1 MQRALTFSAAAAVL
15 CLTLVTACGASPD
28 KDQPESHPSASL
40 WDTAG
45 PSAANPSKDAKE
57 PFDVDRAVLRIKRL
71 GYTADTK
78 ASTLKNLRGP
88 LRAIHAHCTSSVDGK
103 CVSVFF
109 FYGNEDAGYDR
120 TAAAQSTIKSQDGKT
135 VTLSYPIYLPTDPQ
149 CCHSGGEREYQAR
162 WKDGKVS
169 FAPPLPENPNYQ
181 DE

>member
-1 MQRALTFSAAAAVL
+1 MQRAMTFSAATAVL
-15 CLTLVTACGASPD
+15 CLTLVTACGASAD
-28 KDQPESHPSASL
+28 KDQPESRPSVSL

-45 PSAANPSKDAKE
+45 PSAGKPSKDAKE

-88 LRAIHAHCTSSVDGK
+88 LRAIHAHCTGSIDGK

-109 FYGNEDAGYDR
+109 FYDNEYAGYDR
-120 TAAAQSTIKSQDGKT
+120 TAAQSTIKSQDGKT
-135 VTLSYPIYLPTDPQ
+135 VTLSYPVYLPTDPQ

-169 FAPPLPENPNYQ
+169 FSPPLPENPNYQ

>member
-1 MQRALTFSAAAAVL
+1 MSFPAAAAVL
-15 CLTLVTACGASPD
+15 CLTLVTACGGPAD
-28 KDQPESHPSASL
+28 KVQPESSPSVSL
-40 WDTAG
+40 WGTTG
-45 PSAANPSKDAKE
+45 PSADKPSQVGRE

-88 LRAIHAHCTSSVDGK
+88 LRAIHAHCTGSVDGK

-109 FYGNEDAGYDR
+109 FYGNEYAGYDV

-135 VTLSYPIYLPTDPQ
+135 VTLSYPVYLPTDPQ

-162 WKDGKVS
+162 WEDGKVIFS
-169 FAPPLPENPNYQ
+169 PPLPENPNYP